1 MIIPENSHYGDHQP
15 GKTTPTVVIYKEPMS
30 LMIQLPKNSPTKP
43 LLWDHVLLSY
53 QEPTEP

>member
-43 LLWDHVLLSY
+43 LLWD
-53 QEPTEP
+53 Q